1 MLVVNGPL
9 FCTTQNYKMIKAS
22 FEIVR
27 VCESVFILE
36 VLVSMISTSSEKLT
50 RSIQAFGRLDY
61 KVKKSWLSSLP
72 YYSENLSPSYFS
84 LFS

>member
-1 MLVVNGPL
+1 MLIVNGPL

-36 VLVSMISTSSEKLT
+36 VLVSMISGEKLT